1 MSAQF
6 SWKLLH
12 PTAQPEDADDYEKAT
27 KYNYSAEE
35 KSALAEVIGMIKSVQ
50 QTALGMQARF
60 SRSIHAH
67 VYSQLQRFVQV
78 ELREPLRKFGK
89 HKKDI
94 PIGCVAE
101 RWWRALLRHIH
112 VLVHTCVYMCHAH

>member
-27 KYNYSAEE
+27 KYNYSADE

-78 ELREPLRKFGK
+78 ELREPLRKFTK

-94 PIGCVAE
+94 PTGCVTPG
-101 RWWRALLRHIH
+101 ALLLHVH
-112 VLVHTCVYMCHAH
+112 VLVHACMYMRLAY